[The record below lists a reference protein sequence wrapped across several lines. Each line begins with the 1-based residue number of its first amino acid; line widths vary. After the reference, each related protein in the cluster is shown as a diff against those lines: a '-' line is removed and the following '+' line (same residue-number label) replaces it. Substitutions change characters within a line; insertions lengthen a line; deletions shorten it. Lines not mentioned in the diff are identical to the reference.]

1 MPGFL
6 FLSGPADVKAERKD
20 ERMSRIR
27 LFDAHTHLNMEEWT
41 EEERREQLRETE
53 EAGIFVMNA
62 GDSASSSLLAVR
74 LAEEHPWCFAST
86 GIHPSHASHYTEEDL
101 RTVYRL
107 ADHPRVRAV
116 GEIGLDFYYGKDD
129 KEEQLALFRKQL
141 RFALEKKMPVMIHTR
156 DADALTMDILK
167 EEGIHGFIMHGFTG
181 SYEIACQA
189 LSLGGMISLSPNAER
204 AKSFEK
210 LLALPFL
217 IETDMKAGDAQRN
230 ALGEWSRKLSGHI
243 GIDTGERCWKMLK
256 DIL

>member
-1 MPGFL
+1 M
-6 FLSGPADVKAERKD
+6 
-20 ERMSRIR
+20 
-27 LFDAHTHLNMEEWT
+27 LFDAHAHIGG
-41 EEERREQLRETE
+41 ET
-53 EAGIFVMNA
+53 
-62 GDSASSSLLAVR
+62 DSAFIATPSTDEMDFAVR
-74 LAEEHPWCFAST
+74 YRYKAL
-86 GIHPSHASHYTEEDL
+86 GIIPEGREKDL
-101 RTVYRL
+101 EKLRIAARNGW
-107 ADHPRVRAV
+107 HI
-116 GEIGLDFYYGKDD
+116 GEIGLDKRFSDLP
-129 KEEQLALFRKQL
+129 EQERIFREALRIA
-141 RFALEKKMPVMIHTR
+141 REYDRIAVIHTVR
-156 DADALTMDILK
+156 EYGRTLDILK

>member
-1 MPGFL
+1 M
-6 FLSGPADVKAERKD
+6 
-20 ERMSRIR
+20 
-27 LFDAHTHLNMEEWT
+27 LFDAHAHIGVQT
-41 EEERREQLRETE
+41 
-53 EAGIFVMNA
+53 
-62 GDSASSSLLAVR
+62 DSAFIATSSTD
-74 LAEEHPWCFAST
+74 EMDFAASYRYKAL
-86 GIHPSHASHYTEEDL
+86 GIIPEGREKDIEKL
-101 RTVYRL
+101 RIAARNGW
-107 ADHPRVRAV
+107 HI
-116 GEIGLDFYYGKDD
+116 GEIGLDKRYGNLPEQERIFREALRIA
-129 KEEQLALFRKQL
+129 KEYGRIA
-141 RFALEKKMPVMIHTR
+141 VIHTVR
-156 DADALTMDILK
+156 EYGRTLEILK
-167 EEGIHGFIMHGFTG
+167 DEGIHGFIMHGFTG